1 MLQERA
7 PEGANEEPEP
17 GGPAHASEAKRWR
30 PNGDGSKNL
39 RLVVPNPAKRPPP
52 SPPKPREAPKILRIL
67 ELARTWQA
75 LLHSREVRTH
85 AALARRTGLCAVY
98 IGNILALLRL
108 HPAIL
113 ERIEKL
119 EPGGTD
125 PEVTERW
132 LRPIAR
138 LTHAEQ
144 LVAVGERLD
153 LTSVVAT
160 PEEGC
165 G

>member
-1 MLQERA
+1 
-7 PEGANEEPEP
+7 
-17 GGPAHASEAKRWR
+17 
-30 PNGDGSKNL
+30 
-39 RLVVPNPAKRPPP
+39 VVPNPAKRPAPP
-52 SPPKPREAPKILRIL
+52 PPKPRETPKIVRIL

-75 LLHSREVRTH
+75 LLDSREVRTH
-85 AALARRTGLCAVY
+85 AALAKRTGLCAVY

-119 EPGGTD
+119 QPGGTG

-138 LTHAEQ
+138 LPHAEQ
-144 LVAVGERLD
+144 LVAVAERLD
-153 LTSVVAT
+153 LTSKSGGADRPRRSTAMVAGDRGAMRAVHPT
-160 PEEGC
+160 
-165 G
+165 